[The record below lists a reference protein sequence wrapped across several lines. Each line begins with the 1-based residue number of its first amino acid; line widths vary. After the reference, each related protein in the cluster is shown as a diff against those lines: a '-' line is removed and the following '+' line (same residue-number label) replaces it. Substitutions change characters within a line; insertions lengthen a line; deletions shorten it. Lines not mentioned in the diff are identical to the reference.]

1 MATLKDV
8 AKLANVDVST
18 VSRALNNTS
27 YVHPDTKKKIF
38 KAVEQL
44 SYRPNLLAKG
54 LKQGKRRTL
63 GVVVPSVNLSI
74 FGEIVQGIEMQAG
87 NRGYSLMICLT
98 KDDPDIEAECL
109 NRLRNGLVDG
119 ILIAST
125 GQNTRLIRDI
135 KANGVA
141 VVQLVRNQDR
151 KFSSVEADCFSCG
164 YEAAKYLYKKGCTKI
179 GFINGSTE
187 FTPYAE
193 RYRGY
198 HKAMKELGL
207 KEYQV
212 ESGLPRGNY
221 FKDGYKGVERLKE
234 AFDEVDGIMVAAD
247 MQGIG
252 VLRALKE
259 SGKKVPKE
267 VKAGEKVNAQAE
279 FIMLNHE
286 GGKYM
291 PLFTSLSE
299 LQKWNGAPDCKAVP
313 MSMANYVAMLSDPKS
328 TAAGIVLDP
337 VSYTHLTLP
346 TNSRV

>member
-63 GVVVPSVNLSI
+63 GVVVPSVNLSL

-87 NRGYSLMICLT
+87 NRGYSLMICMT

-164 YEAAKYLYKKGCTKI
+164 YEAAKYL
-179 GFINGSTE
+179 
-187 FTPYAE
+187 
-193 RYRGY
+193 
-198 HKAMKELGL
+198 
-207 KEYQV
+207 
-212 ESGLPRGNY
+212 
-221 FKDGYKGVERLKE
+221 
-234 AFDEVDGIMVAAD
+234 
-247 MQGIG
+247 
-252 VLRALKE
+252 
-259 SGKKVPKE
+259 
-267 VKAGEKVNAQAE
+267 
-279 FIMLNHE
+279 
-286 GGKYM
+286 
-291 PLFTSLSE
+291 
-299 LQKWNGAPDCKAVP
+299 
-313 MSMANYVAMLSDPKS
+313 
-328 TAAGIVLDP
+328 
-337 VSYTHLTLP
+337 
-346 TNSRV
+346 

>member
-234 AFDEVDGIMVAAD
+234 AFPS
-247 MQGIG
+247 
-252 VLRALKE
+252 ALKE

-267 VKAGEKVNAQAE
+267 VKVISLTGHAIGGMLETAMTSMELPGREMGQRAADMILEDIEAADDEKPSVQHMVFGTKLIE
-279 FIMLNHE
+279 RE
-286 GGKYM
+286 
-291 PLFTSLSE
+291 T
-299 LQKWNGAPDCKAVP
+299 
-313 MSMANYVAMLSDPKS
+313 
-328 TAAGIVLDP
+328 T
-337 VSYTHLTLP
+337 
-346 TNSRV
+346 

>member
-125 GQNTRLIRDI
+125 GQNTRMIRDI
-135 KANGVA
+135 KADGVA

-247 MQGIG
+247 MLGIG

-267 VKAGEKVNAQAE
+267 VKVISLTGHAIGGMLETAMTSMELPGREMGQRAADMILEDIEAADDEKPSVQHMVFGTKLIE
-279 FIMLNHE
+279 RE
-286 GGKYM
+286 
-291 PLFTSLSE
+291 T
-299 LQKWNGAPDCKAVP
+299 
-313 MSMANYVAMLSDPKS
+313 
-328 TAAGIVLDP
+328 T
-337 VSYTHLTLP
+337 
-346 TNSRV
+346 

>member
-125 GQNTRLIRDI
+125 GQNIRLIRDI

-234 AFDEVDGIMVAAD
+234 AFDDVDGIMVAAD

-259 SGKKVPKE
+259 SG
-267 VKAGEKVNAQAE
+267 
-279 FIMLNHE
+279 
-286 GGKYM
+286 
-291 PLFTSLSE
+291 
-299 LQKWNGAPDCKAVP
+299 
-313 MSMANYVAMLSDPKS
+313 
-328 TAAGIVLDP
+328 
-337 VSYTHLTLP
+337 
-346 TNSRV
+346 

>member
-141 VVQLVRNQDR
+141 VVQLSETRTENSVR
-151 KFSSVEADCFSCG
+151 
-164 YEAAKYLYKKGCTKI
+164 
-179 GFINGSTE
+179 
-187 FTPYAE
+187 
-193 RYRGY
+193 
-198 HKAMKELGL
+198 
-207 KEYQV
+207 
-212 ESGLPRGNY
+212 
-221 FKDGYKGVERLKE
+221 
-234 AFDEVDGIMVAAD
+234 
-247 MQGIG
+247 
-252 VLRALKE
+252 
-259 SGKKVPKE
+259 
-267 VKAGEKVNAQAE
+267 
-279 FIMLNHE
+279 
-286 GGKYM
+286 
-291 PLFTSLSE
+291 
-299 LQKWNGAPDCKAVP
+299 
-313 MSMANYVAMLSDPKS
+313 
-328 TAAGIVLDP
+328 
-337 VSYTHLTLP
+337 
-346 TNSRV
+346 

>member
-44 SYRPNLLAKG
+44 SYHPNLLKKG

-63 GVVVPSVNLSI
+63 GVIVPSINLSI

-87 NRGYSLMICLT
+87 NHGYSLMICMT

-125 GQNTRLIRDI
+125 GQNPRLIRDV
-135 KANGVA
+135 KADGIA
-141 VVQLVRNQDR
+141 VVQIVRTQDK
-151 KFSSVEADCFSCG
+151 KFSSVAADYYSCG
-164 YEAAKYLYKKGCTKI
+164 YEAVKYLHKQGCSNI
-179 GFINGSTE
+179 AFVNGLSDLI
-187 FTPYAE
+187 PYAE

-198 HKAMKELGL
+198 HKAAKELGL
-207 KEYQV
+207 TEFLIK
-212 ESGLPRGNY
+212 SSLPRGNY
-221 FKDGYKGVERLKE
+221 FKDGYQAVEQILHCPEKI
-234 AFDEVDGIMVAAD
+234 DGIMVAAD

-252 VLRALKE
+252 VIRALKE
-259 SGKKVPKE
+259 AGRKVPDE
-267 VKAGEKVNAQAE
+267 VKVISLTGHS
-279 FIMLNHE
+279 IGGMLE
-286 GGKYM
+286 TAMTSMELPGKAM
-291 PLFTSLSE
+291 GQRAADLILEEIESSEEETKCVQHIVFGTKLTERETTS
-299 LQKWNGAPDCKAVP
+299 QTTP
-313 MSMANYVAMLSDPKS
+313 
-328 TAAGIVLDP
+328 IVIL
-337 VSYTHLTLP
+337 
-346 TNSRV
+346 

>member
-63 GVVVPSVNLSI
+63 GVVVPSVNLSL

-87 NRGYSLMICLT
+87 NRGYSLMICMT

-267 VKAGEKVNAQAE
+267 VKVISLTGHAIVGMLETAMTSMELPGREMGQRAADMILEDIEVADDEK
-279 FIMLNHE
+279 
-286 GGKYM
+286 
-291 PLFTSLSE
+291 PRCSTWCSE
-299 LQKWNGAPDCKAVP
+299 Q
-313 MSMANYVAMLSDPKS
+313 S
-328 TAAGIVLDP
+328 
-337 VSYTHLTLP
+337 
-346 TNSRV
+346 